1 MLYSHVGLSDFNGHV
16 WNADGAP
23 PRPALLYE
31 YPPMDLQGATTDKKY
46 WEKVTQIAA
55 WDPARCQDSL
65 AKTKTYAA
73 GANVAWIQAFALG
86 SPIPAATLPWCQ
98 LCDLA
103 DKFFQEDSDR
113 SYVLIDGRILFPF
126 TLEAFTELV
135 PAAGPAP
142 PTLQDGTLLL
152 LGGHAVVQA
161 WWLSMARALVA
172 PDYGKVA
179 ALWHGGLSVPVRL
192 YEPMDS
198 RPRLLSHAIGYVEA
212 LRLYDKALG
221 DNFLTFSDKLAA
233 TGLRMDGKSL
243 ARFQDPRARLGGSH
257 VGLAWC
263 LGLGCVKC
271 AVLQPGPGHLVQ
283 GRRHQQG
290 HAASCSR
297 GSHAA

>member
-1 MLYSHVGLSDFNGHV
+1 MSRVLYSHVGLSDFNGHV

-65 AKTKTYAA
+65 AKTTTYAA

-126 TLEAFTELV
+126 TLEAFTEL
-135 PAAGPAP
+135 
-142 PTLQDGTLLL
+142 
-152 LGGHAVVQA
+152 AV
-161 WWLSMARALVA
+161 
-172 PDYGKVA
+172 
-179 ALWHGGLSVPVRL
+179 
-192 YEPMDS
+192 
-198 RPRLLSHAIGYVEA
+198 RP
-212 LRLYDKALG
+212 LRLVRPLRPCR
-221 DNFLTFSDKLAA
+221 
-233 TGLRMDGKSL
+233 TGRCSSWVGTPWSK
-243 ARFQDPRARLGGSH
+243 LGGSAWPEPWWHRTMARWPRCGMAACLFRSGSMSRWTRARACCRTPSATSRRSACTTRRWVTTSSHSPTSLRRPACVWMARVWHGSRTHGH
-257 VGLAWC
+257 V
-263 LGLGCVKC
+263 
-271 AVLQPGPGHLVQ
+271 
-283 GRRHQQG
+283 
-290 HAASCSR
+290 
-297 GSHAA
+297 